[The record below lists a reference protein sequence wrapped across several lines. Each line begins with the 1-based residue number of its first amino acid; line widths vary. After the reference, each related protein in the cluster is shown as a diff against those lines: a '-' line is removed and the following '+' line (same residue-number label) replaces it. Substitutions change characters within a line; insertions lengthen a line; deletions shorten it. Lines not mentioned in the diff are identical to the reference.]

1 MAVYVQKFGG
11 TSVGS
16 VERIL
21 AVAKRIANSVAAG
34 NQVVAVVSAMSG
46 ETNRLSALGAEL
58 SAAPAAREMDVL
70 LSSGEQVTS
79 ALLSMALTDL
89 GIKARSYLGSQIKI
103 TTDSS
108 HQKARIEHIDPENL
122 LSDLNNGF
130 VPVVAGFQGVN
141 SDGDI
146 TTLGRGG
153 SDTTAVAIAV
163 ALQAEECQIFT
174 DVDGVY
180 TADPRMV
187 KDARLLE
194 TITFEEMLELA
205 SLGSKVLSQRSVEFA
220 GKYAT
225 PLRVLSSFS
234 NEFPGT
240 LITNEETSME
250 KPVVSGITYSR
261 DEAKLTLLGVPDIPG
276 VAAKILGPIGRE
288 NIEVD
293 MIVQNVGADGMTD
306 FTFTVKREAYD
317 HALNVLEKIKG
328 ELGASMVIGDKTIVK
343 VSVVGVGMRSHAGVA
358 TIMFDALAEESIN
371 ILMISTSEIKIS
383 IVIAERYMEL
393 AVRSVHKAF
402 GLSDKAVS
410 EA

>member
-393 AVRSVHKAF
+393 AVRSIHKAF